1 MQSLPFQMSDPFT
14 SLLSSCN
21 RQIARSRELSSVSF
35 EYTQYIR
42 TKRIDELVSHP
53 EFLTVRNHALCYAAG
68 RSSVDVMKTLINHGA
83 DFTTGDALREAAH
96 HGNMAAVKFLVE
108 VVKLPVHEKHIYATY
123 YGDHT
128 DIQDYLAA
136 RHVPE

>member
-1 MQSLPFQMSDPFT
+1 MSDPFH
-14 SLLSSCN
+14 SLLALCK

-68 RSSVDVMKTLINHGA
+68 RSSVDVVKTLINHGA

-96 HGNMAAVKFLVE
+96 HGNMEVVRFLVE
-108 VVKLPVHEKHIYATY
+108 VVKLPVYEKHIYATY
-123 YGDHT
+123 YGNHT

-136 RHVPE
+136 RYVPE